1 MKTNKEEIDQII
13 KETLT
18 QEEAKFYD
26 ELGEQNILQK
36 VGSIF
41 QGKLKWL
48 FVIMNIAMLFIFGI
62 LIYCTIQFFD
72 VVESTTELIRWG
84 FGIIICMSAISMLK
98 LFAWMQMDK
107 NDILRELKRL
117 ELQVAAM
124 ATKTKN

>member
-18 QEEAKFYD
+18 QEEAKFYN

-62 LIYCTIQFFD
+62 LIYCVIQFFD
-72 VVESTTELIRWG
+72 VASTTELIQWG
-84 FGIIICMSAISMLK
+84 LGIIICMSAISMLK

-117 ELQVAAM
+117 ELQVASL
-124 ATKTKN
+124 ATKAKN